1 MDNFLSAG
9 LYTLLT
15 LIVAVYYYFQGHK
28 NGIQET
34 IGIISDIDP
43 TIMPR
48 LRPKLQELAN
58 GTKTD
63 SQ

>member
-1 MDNFLSAG
+1 MDNLLSAG

-15 LIVAVYYYFQGHK
+15 LIVATYYYFQGHK

-34 IGIISDIDP
+34 IGIISSIDP
-43 TIMPR
+43 EIIPK

-63 SQ
+63 S